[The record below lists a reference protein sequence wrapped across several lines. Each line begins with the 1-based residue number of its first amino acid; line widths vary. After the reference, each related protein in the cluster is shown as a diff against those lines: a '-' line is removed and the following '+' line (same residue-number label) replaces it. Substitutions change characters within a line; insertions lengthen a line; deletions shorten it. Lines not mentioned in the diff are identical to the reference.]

1 MYYQLSIYMMLPDDE
16 PDLVELL
23 MMPSKEECFRI
34 ISQIQGKLQ
43 ANQYF
48 EIFNDETQETI
59 YVLND
64 GTIIN
69 RYQDLRTALQSH

>member
-1 MYYQLSIYMMLPDDE
+1 MMLPDDE
-16 PDLVELL
+16 PDLIELL
-23 MMPSKEECFRI
+23 MVPSKEECFRI
-34 ISQIQGKLQ
+34 ISQLQGKLE
-43 ANQYF
+43 AKQYF

-69 RYQDLRTALQSH
+69 RYKDLLTTLKNH